1 MKVMR
6 ELAVVLA
13 SAQNRRVSV
22 RDENNSN
29 NNTTNNNKKKEFTL
43 KMSNVSHYSI
53 SRSSTS

>member
-29 NNTTNNNKKKEFTL
+29 NTTNNNKKKEFTL

-53 SRSSTS
+53 SHSSTS